1 METFDIN
8 GQQMTAEQVVDSY
21 KKLQTDHTK
30 VTQKNSEYSK
40 NEEKVKSWTDFDKFI
55 DESGLDR
62 SAIGAGMDKLINDL
76 KAGKA
81 PTAANLEKLEKQ
93 IDDTDSKQIKAE
105 LEELRDTVL
114 EREYEKTIV
123 TFEKS
128 AAKEGFEFKQKE
140 FETFAY
146 SWLKDLG
153 IDDDGECTDSQLKKA
168 YEAFESKKVKELSGK
183 GKIPPLATSGAAGGV
198 VKTEPTKGGGLKG
211 AGQRVM
217 EKLRS

>member
-1 METFDIN
+1 METYDIN
-8 GQQMTAEQVVDSY
+8 GQQMTGEQLADSY
-21 KKLQTDHTK
+21 KKLQTNHTQ

-40 NEEKVKSWTDFDKFI
+40 NEEKVKAWTDFDKFI
-55 DESGLDR
+55 DENGLDR
-62 SAIGAGMDKLINDL
+62 SAIGAGMDKIINDL

-81 PTAANLEKLEKQ
+81 PTAANLEKLDKQ
-93 IDDTDSKQIKAE
+93 IDDTESKKIKAE

-123 TFEKS
+123 NFEKS

-153 IDDDGECTDSQLKKA
+153 IGDEDDFTDNQLKKA
-168 YEAFESKKVKELSGK
+168 YEAFESKKVKELTGK
-183 GKIPPLATSGAAGGV
+183 SKIPPLATSGAAGGV
-198 VKTEPTKGGGLKG
+198 TKTEPVKVGGLKG